1 MYIYFNYIIFLILY
15 SFIRFY
21 ITIRGF
27 LVNILILLFILLIGL
42 VYHFSEIVF
51 MDHTYYLE
59 TTLIN
64 FTLGTIELNISLIVD
79 TLSFLFFLLVII
91 IGFTTNIYILNYFK
105 NEAEESSFTLW
116 LNSFI
121 ASMSLLILS
130 NNFFTLFLG

>member
-42 VYHFSEIVF
+42 LYHFSEIVF

>member
-27 LVNILILLFILLIGL
+27 LVNILILLFILLLGL
-42 VYHFSEIVF
+42 LYHFSEIVF

-105 NEAEESSFTLW
+105 NEAEEASFTL
-116 LNSFI
+116 
-121 ASMSLLILS
+121 
-130 NNFFTLFLG
+130 